1 MSDLASFP
9 VSAPTTRTRTEDPS
23 PIACTDRPARA
34 TSARKSP
41 RSPSSGMVHET
52 HPATIS
58 SLRAV
63 TSATC
68 AAFSSAPA
76 SDAGGAAR
84 GICRAAAPRCLMVT
98 GRRVRRR
105 APHGRCARDIA
116 ASAARWT
123 DAAMDTR
130 SGERVDRACS
140 RRVSEWIRMHSGSI
154 FSETRPRATT
164 LGLGDDETAELD
176 TPSTRGV
183 SGRHGGSSEQFAH
196 GSRDSRATR
205 IPPGDAPGSR
215 RRRRRVARHPSPGH
229 VVASRRVDASRG
241 GGLGDGA
248 PVIARLRRRDRRDV
262 EGGR

>member
-1 MSDLASFP
+1 MISQTRLLLFCWIGADVVGVDVGWTEWEEFHGWRTCEWSMTSTCDAPRSMSDLASFP

-23 PIACTDRPARA
+23 PISCTDRPARA

-140 RRVSEWIRMHSGSI
+140 RRASRSGD
-154 FSETRPRATT
+154 AVVY
-164 LGLGDDETAELD
+164 LLGDKA
-176 TPSTRGV
+176 RGNYP
-183 SGRHGGSSEQFAH
+183 R
-196 GSRDSRATR
+196 TW
-205 IPPGDAPGSR
+205 
-215 RRRRRVARHPSPGH
+215 
-229 VVASRRVDASRG
+229 
-241 GGLGDGA
+241 
-248 PVIARLRRRDRRDV
+248 
-262 EGGR
+262 

>member
-1 MSDLASFP
+1 MLDWGGRSWRGRGWTGWEEFHGWRTCEWSMTSTCDAPRSMSDLASFP

-23 PIACTDRPARA
+23 PISCTDRPARA

-84 GICRAAAPRCLMVT
+84 GICRAAAPRWLMAT

-105 APHGRCARDIA
+105 AHGRCAREIA

-130 SGERVDRACS
+130 SGNVSTER
-140 RRVSEWIRMHSGSI
+140 
-154 FSETRPRATT
+154 
-164 LGLGDDETAELD
+164 
-176 TPSTRGV
+176 
-183 SGRHGGSSEQFAH
+183 
-196 GSRDSRATR
+196 
-205 IPPGDAPGSR
+205 
-215 RRRRRVARHPSPGH
+215 AR
-229 VVASRRVDASRG
+229 DASRSG
-241 GGLGDGA
+241 DAVVYLLGDE
-248 PVIARLRRRDRRDV
+248 ARGNYPRTR
-262 EGGR
+262 